1 MTRESA
7 PERAPLKVSPTSA
20 VHTTLHDDAASD
32 GAEKAEKARARKAAC
47 CKHCGAPFEPNR
59 GPGRPRQ
66 FCSPACYRAAN
77 RERIR
82 AWHAAYRAAHPDKA
96 RAAVAKWTAANPD
109 KARAQMAAWHADN
122 HFHLSLGH
130 LDALLADHG
139 DLCGICR
146 GPETITSRRTGRVW
160 RLSIDHD
167 HGCCSDTGRSCGQCV
182 RGILCGSCNRR
193 LGHYEAGRQLTD
205 IEWTAAADAYL
216 SRYESGAIREL
227 LAKVPA

>member
-20 VHTTLHDDAASD
+20 EHTTLHDDAASD
-32 GAEKAEKARARKAAC
+32 GAEKAEKARAR
-47 CKHCGAPFEPNR
+47 
-59 GPGRPRQ
+59 
-66 FCSPACYRAAN
+66 
-77 RERIR
+77 
-82 AWHAAYRAAHPDKA
+82 WHAAYRAAHPDKA